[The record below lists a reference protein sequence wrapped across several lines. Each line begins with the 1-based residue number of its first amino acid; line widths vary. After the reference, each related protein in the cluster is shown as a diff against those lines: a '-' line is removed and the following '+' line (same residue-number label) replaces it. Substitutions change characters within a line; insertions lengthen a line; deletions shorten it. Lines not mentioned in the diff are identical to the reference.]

1 MASSTP
7 TVIIFGAAGAV
18 GRAAAIEAH
27 SRGARIFL
35 AMRSTQKPIPGL
47 PRELEEKSS
56 FTRIEAD
63 LLNPD
68 SIRNAISKSGA
79 TVAFTYLIHQAKDAM
94 KSAFGAMKEAGIKR
108 IVFLS
113 SYTVYPDRE
122 AAAKGKHAIAGLHA
136 RAEVSLVEAGLPST
150 ILRPMYFSSNISSE
164 AEDVKNGEVYLLRP
178 GAISDYLAP
187 EDIGSVA
194 GVKLAQQT
202 TESEIIPLCGP
213 ELLSQREA
221 WEIVSKELGREIKI
235 KEIGEDEFLS
245 RQQVP
250 PPLARC
256 LADYWLEGEE
266 ASARY
271 PADRYKEASATMT
284 KYTGRESTTFPQWIK
299 AHKSEIFDA

>member
-35 AMRSTQKPIPGL
+35 AMRNTQKSIPGL
-47 PRELEEKSS
+47 SGELEEKSN

-63 LLNPD
+63 LLNPN

-79 TVAFTYLIHQAKDAM
+79 TVAFTYVVPQAQDAM
-94 KSAFGAMKEAGIKR
+94 KSAFGAMREAGIKH

-122 AAAKGKHAIAGLHA
+122 AAVRENHAIAGLHA
-136 RAEVSLVEAGLPST
+136 R
-150 ILRPMYFSSNISSE
+150 

-194 GVKLAQQT
+194 GAKLAQPT

-213 ELLSQREA
+213 NLLSQRDA

-235 KEIGEDEFLS
+235 KEIGEEEFLA

-250 PPLARC
+250 PPLARN

-271 PADRYKEASATMT
+271 PADRYKEASANIK
-284 KYTGRESTTFPQWIK
+284 KYTGREPTTFSKWIK

>member
-35 AMRSTQKPIPGL
+35 AMRNTQKPIPGL
-47 PRELEEKSS
+47 SGELEEKSN

-63 LLNPD
+63 LLKPD

-79 TVAFTYLIHQAKDAM
+79 TVAFTYVVPQAQDAM
-94 KSAFGAMKEAGIKR
+94 KSAFGAMREAGIKH

-122 AAAKGKHAIAGLHA
+122 AAVRGNHAIAGLHA
-136 RAEVSLVEAGLPST
+136 RAEVSLVETGLPST

-194 GVKLAQQT
+194 GTKLAQPT

-213 ELLSQREA
+213 DLLSQRDA
-221 WEIVSKELGREIKI
+221 WKIVSKELGREIKI
-235 KEIGEDEFLS
+235 KEIGEEEFLA

-250 PPLARC
+250 PPLARN

-266 ASARY
+266 ASVRY
-271 PADRYKEASATMT
+271 PADRYKEASANMK
-284 KYTGRESTTFPQWIK
+284 KYTGREPTTFSRWIK